1 MMRKDSKIENYQL
14 EIIDLW
20 TPNLAIAK
28 YSNDIGLSILED
40 WFLDIEYDEILHK
53 YRYGDKYYKHLAE
66 LDQLKKYLNN
76 VLSDIHYRVLFSP
89 NDLREIIKPGDIIK
103 LEEYIGNEPFN
114 IKDNVRIYS
123 FHAYYSLYPKVLLK
137 KMIPEIF
144 YPLYINIEFGD
155 ELHFRIY
162 VTLRSAEVSF
172 KMLKPLLDSASRYL
186 EDEYS
191 NEIETIKANLNKHEE
206 EYIKKFFL
214 HHFKFDQY
222 LNRDLLKDEIILDLF
237 KRLESLK
244 FTKSK
249 KKKRNKKDLYEFDEE
264 DDEDLLDVKLP
275 KGDVYKD
282 FETFKKKASAILYPD
297 RKHIRYTKA

>member
-1 MMRKDSKIENYQL
+1 MMRINSKIENYQL

-28 YSNDIGLSILED
+28 YSNDTGLSILED
-40 WFLDIEYDEILHK
+40 WFLDIEYDEIFHE

-89 NDLREIIKPGDIIK
+89 NDLREIIKPDDIIK
-103 LEEYIGNEPFN
+103 LEEYISNKPFN
-114 IKDNVRIYS
+114 IKDNVKIYS

-137 KMIPEIF
+137 KVVPEIF
-144 YPLYINIEFGD
+144 YPLYINIKPKD

-162 VTLRSAEVSF
+162 VTLRSAEISF
-172 KMLKPLLDSASRYL
+172 KMLKPLLDSASWYL
-186 EDEYS
+186 EDRYS
-191 NEIETIKANLNKHEE
+191 NEIETIKANLNMHEE

-222 LNRDLLKDEIILDLF
+222 LSRDLLKDEIILDLF
-237 KRLESLK
+237 KKLESLK

-249 KKKRNKKDLYEFDEE
+249 KKKGNKKYLYEFDEEE

-275 KGDVYKD
+275 KSDVYKD
-282 FETFKKKASAILYPD
+282 FETFKKRVSNIIPD
-297 RKHIRYTKA
+297 QEHIRYTKA